1 MFSWVQKQPPEVFCK
16 NGVLRNF
23 SKFTGKHP
31 CQSLFLNKVARLR
44 PAHLSKKRL
53 WHRCFPVNVD
63 KFLTTPFLT
72 EHLQWLLLCFNDTH
86 RENVCFNQFSK
97 RMAAWL
103 LLTFL
108 IFFTQPIKVGLSP
121 HKKNCIICFIESTL
135 KMMKN
140 AFYFI
145 LKVLFVLKIFQ
156 FLS

>member
-31 CQSLFLNKVARLR
+31 CQSLFLNKVAGLT

-53 WHRCFPVNVD
+53 WHRCFPVTVD
-63 KFLTTPFLT
+63 KFLTTPFLS
-72 EHLQWLLLCFNDTH
+72 EHLQWLRLCFNDTH
-86 RENVCFNQFSK
+86 GENVCFNQFSK

-108 IFFTQPIKVGLSP
+108 ICLHNQLKSGSHLT
-121 HKKNCIICFIESTL
+121 KKI
-135 KMMKN
+135 
-140 AFYFI
+140 
-145 LKVLFVLKIFQ
+145 VLFASLKA
-156 FLS
+156 L